1 MMTYFDL
8 LIRDLK
14 YTSFVLGQ
22 IRSIKKQLDS
32 LKLSPEASPVNVAEK
47 RIICGCGAVY
57 DLRNKV
63 NCQVCGNVILFERR
77 ARTVSLYESYDS
89 IVPYGFSSESYCIF
103 ESAKPA
109 ILIIGIE
116 TITKGAGVWIDT
128 SSAEDYNDKID
139 RRNKLVSDLER
150 YKDELKSDSSCK
162 RVYELI
168 DALYKH
174 RVTGGVGKW
183 VQLAGLGLFMRFVYR
198 DGWELQYDCDRE
210 EGEEIAKRLAEV
222 FEDDAKLQGFSDVKV
237 VVSKVQRKEY
247 EPVVEVSL

>member
-32 LKLSPEASPVNVAEK
+32 LKLSSEASPVNVAEK

-139 RRNKLVSDLER
+139 RRNKLVSELER

-162 RVYELI
+162 RVYKVL
-168 DALYKH
+168 DKLYEN
-174 RVTGGVGKW
+174 RDT
-183 VQLAGLGLFMRFVYR
+183 GLGRWVRLGDLFIRMLYR
-198 DGWELQYDCDRE
+198 GDYWEFQYDCGSSDC
-210 EGEEIAKRLAEV
+210 EEIVKRLAEV
-222 FEDDAKLQGFSDVKV
+222 FQDDAKMQGFQVGVKV
-237 VVSKVQRKEY
+237 TKCQRKEY